1 MEQENTNREGRF
13 ARLVAGLS
21 KTRAQMA
28 EGLAEV
34 FSSEVIDDDFFDDL
48 EEVLIESD
56 MGPQT
61 AVDIVDQLRL
71 KVRVHS
77 ILKTKQ
83 ARKVLTD
90 LIMERVQGHEADYD
104 YLTRKS
110 EDDDDRQ
117 DRGFGPAGG
126 IKRPDCRR

>member
-71 KVRVHS
+71 LAHIGKPLTKVHFHVGDLFNLLIFCHVFS
-77 ILKTKQ
+77 SS
-83 ARKVLTD
+83 RKVKISYFIL
-90 LIMERVQGHEADYD
+90 
-104 YLTRKS
+104 
-110 EDDDDRQ
+110 
-117 DRGFGPAGG
+117 
-126 IKRPDCRR
+126 